1 MFSHSHPGHACI
13 ISRRV
18 VHPFGE
24 ADDEKAYRR
33 EVYADYGRL
42 VSSLQGVYVTA
53 EDVGTSVEDMAS
65 VFSTTRHTTCIP
77 PELGGSG
84 NPSVPTARG
93 IVCAIEAGLEHL
105 GMGTLA
111 GKSVAVQGLGHVGL
125 PLAKFLAERG
135 VARIVATDIFAANID
150 AARAEL
156 EGAVKDLDLR
166 CVERGDN
173 SVLAA
178 EVSSLPHSLC
188 TFTKACLLAHATQK
202 SHLFTQHVHT
212 RTAHSVRMG
221 SCSRTQYTCEIH
233 SHSHAFTYNHY
244 RSLAMLTSSCI
255 MRL

>member
-1 MFSHSHPGHACI
+1 M
-13 ISRRV
+13 
-18 VHPFGE
+18 
-24 ADDEKAYRR
+24 
-33 EVYADYGRL
+33 
-42 VSSLQGVYVTA
+42 TA

-156 EGAVKDLDLR
+156 GGAVKDLDLR

-178 EVSSLPHSLC
+178 EVESSRHSLRS
-188 TFTKACLLAHATQK
+188 FSGLLARTFNA
-202 SHLFTQHVHT
+202 LIPFARAARLHVHNTLSRHGSLLMHSTHLSVT
-212 RTAHSVRMG
+212 RIRSCATAFVV
-221 SCSRTQYTCEIH
+221 
-233 SHSHAFTYNHY
+233 
-244 RSLAMLTSSCI
+244 
-255 MRL
+255 